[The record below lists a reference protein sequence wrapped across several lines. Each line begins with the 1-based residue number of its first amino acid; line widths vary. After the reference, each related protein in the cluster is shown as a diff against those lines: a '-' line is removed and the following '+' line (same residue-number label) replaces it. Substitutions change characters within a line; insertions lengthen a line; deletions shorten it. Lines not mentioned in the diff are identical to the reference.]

1 MKEKMNEIVA
11 WIKKKKYVCTGVLV
25 AIVLLVVGALT
36 LDIETPKERQQRE
49 DAEAQKRQ
57 EMLAKLETE
66 DDRTESEVSREAVQ
80 PEDATTE
87 SVVGGS
93 AAENGQGDSA
103 NKVNDAAATERPAS
117 QDSSSTMSA
126 GSQQT
131 ASTDNSSNNSGTTG
145 SNSGGSVTADSGNS
159 GNSGQNTSGG
169 QSNPDSQNK
178 TDQQPQATP
187 ETPTAQPEQEYIAVT
202 VRIVCDNILNHP
214 DLNTTASIPDN
225 GIFCDARTVVKKGE
239 TVLDALKAVCADHNI
254 SYVNQGS
261 DKNAY
266 ISAIGDLKEKE
277 CGKYSGWKFK
287 VNGVVSGKSCGNHK
301 LEENDVIEWYYVTT
315 YTQ

>member
-1 MKEKMNEIVA
+1 MKEKINGIVE
-11 WIKKKKYVCTGVLV
+11 WIIKKKYVCIGVLV
-25 AIVLLVVGALT
+25 AVVLLVVGAFT

-57 EMLAKLETE
+57 EMLAKLESE
-66 DDRTESEVSREAVQ
+66 DDRTETEISQGAVQ

-87 SVVGGS
+87 SVVS
-93 AAENGQGDSA
+93 DFAAENVQGDSA
-103 NKVNDAAATERPAS
+103 NPVNDAAVTERPAS
-117 QDSSSTMSA
+117 QDSSSTVSA

-131 ASTDNSSNNSGTTG
+131 TSTGNSGNNSGTTG
-145 SNSGGSVTADSGNS
+145 SNSGGNVTADSGNAGGS
-159 GNSGQNTSGG
+159 SQNTSGG
-169 QSNPDSQNK
+169 QSSPDSQNK
-178 TDQQPQATP
+178 IDQQPQATP
-187 ETPTAQPEQEYIAVT
+187 EIPTAQPEQEYIAVT

-214 DLNTTASIPDN
+214 DLNTTASIPGN
-225 GIFCDARTVVKKGE
+225 GTFCDARTVVKKGE

-254 SYVNQGS
+254 SYVNKGS

-266 ISAIGDLKEKE
+266 IAAIGDLKEKE

-287 VNGVVSGKSCGNHK
+287 VNGIVSGKSCGNHK
-301 LEENDVIEWYYVTT
+301 LEENDVVEWYYVTT

>member
-11 WIKKKKYVCTGVLV
+11 WIKKKKYVCIGVLI
-25 AIVLLVVGALT
+25 AIVLLVVGAFT

-57 EMLAKLETE
+57 EMLAKLESE
-66 DDRTESEVSREAVQ
+66 DDRTEAEVSQGAVQ

-87 SVVGGS
+87 SVAGGS
-93 AAENGQGDSA
+93 EAENIQDGSA
-103 NKVNDAAATERPAS
+103 NKDNDTAATKHPAS
-117 QDSSSTMSA
+117 QDNSSTVSA
-126 GSQQT
+126 DSQQT
-131 ASTDNSSNNSGTTG
+131 ASTGNSSNNSGTTG
-145 SNSGGSVTADSGNS
+145 SNSGGNVTADSGNGGS
-159 GNSGQNTSGG
+159 SQNTAGGQNS
-169 QSNPDSQNK
+169 PDSQNK
-178 TDQQPQATP
+178 TDQHPQTTP
-187 ETPTAQPEQEYIAVT
+187 EVPTAQPEQEYIAVT

-225 GIFCDARTVVKKGE
+225 GTFCDARTVVKKGE

-254 SYVNQGS
+254 SYVNKGS

-287 VNGVVSGKSCGNHK
+287 VNGIVSGKSCGNHK